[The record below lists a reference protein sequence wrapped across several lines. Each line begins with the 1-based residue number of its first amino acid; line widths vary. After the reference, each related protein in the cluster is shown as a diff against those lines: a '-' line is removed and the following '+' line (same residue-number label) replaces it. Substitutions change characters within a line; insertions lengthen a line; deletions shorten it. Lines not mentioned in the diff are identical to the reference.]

1 MDNPQTNAKPRRRR
15 GRRGGHR
22 HGPGGNVPGQGQR
35 NGPSYGPMHGPHQAP
50 VAGGIPNVAPV
61 SLLPGQVGPV
71 PNTGAPLTTLAAR
84 SQRHF
89 PGRARALGHDYF
101 LSGRVSEPVRAGDTF
116 TLTVLGSGPSYNV
129 VLDFSKTPADKSMD
143 ALCDCPYYDGGGLCK
158 HLWAAILQIDKAGL
172 AEVIPETGQLRV
184 VHARPRNRRDGR
196 EGRTTSPGG
205 KLPTMLPSPHG
216 GNGQPR
222 SSNLPGVPAVS
233 SWRARLDQIQG
244 VTGGRPANTFA
255 GTWLAYF
262 VVSAS
267 ETVATGKL
275 VLDLWTR
282 DRLSNGGLGPLKPN
296 RLPSHDVSRFTDVRD
311 QEVLSILD
319 RTGEA
324 KTFAPHG
331 RGAGNPSSRFT
342 VDPILETQ
350 LIPTLTNTGKLF
362 LSRSPTGSPD
372 DADRPLRMDRGKP
385 WNLELKIDAV
395 KDTHY
400 RIDGLLKRDNETRA
414 LNEPLWIF
422 GSSFMLFADRIC
434 KLSDPRQVAW
444 AKALKSPEAFLVP
457 RDQGDALLRRILAD
471 PAVPK
476 VTWPDDM
483 GWKTLTIDPKPKGVF
498 RPLGIP
504 SANGRM
510 TLTVSFDYAGRE
522 ISLNDTAETLVDA
535 DQKCVY
541 TRNVAFEEGTLTQAL
556 KILRD
561 DQGTGTLPTVEM
573 HRVAAE
579 LSAAGWTV
587 YIENQ
592 RLHVA
597 DDFAM
602 NVSTNTDW
610 FDLKMEASFGNA
622 AVGQPALL
630 AALAAKDGL
639 VKLADGSLG
648 MLPKEWL
655 DRYASMSE
663 FGETNADGSLRFSKS
678 QGLMLNAAL
687 ADNDHVRADVGF
699 TSFRDRVAKFEGVK
713 MGKAPKGFVGTL
725 RDYQKEGLAWLG
737 FVEEFQ
743 MGGILADDMG
753 LGKTIQIL
761 AFLRGREKIRNLP
774 SIVVA
779 PKSLVFNWQDEAARF
794 VPDLNV
800 ICYSGA
806 GRSKFLKDIATAD
819 LVVTTYGTLRTDIEK
834 LREFEFDVA
843 IVDEAQAIKNG
854 KSQSAQACK
863 RLRANHRLALTG
875 TPIENSLTDLFSIL
889 EFTSPGLLTMTQ
901 DQEVGEGTAKMLAR
915 MLKPFALRRTK
926 EKVLKE
932 LPEKSEQVLY
942 CEMSTT
948 EKQYYNTL
956 RDHYRATLTGETDG
970 GKSNFHVLEALLRLR
985 QASCHPGLVNPE
997 LKGEG
1002 SAKLSLLLSQIKE
1015 VIEEGHK
1022 ALVFSQFTSLL
1033 ALVKNDFDREGI
1045 TYEYLDGQT
1054 QDRKTPVERFQTD
1067 KKCPVFLISLKAG
1080 GTGLNLTAADY
1091 VFILDPWWNPAVEA
1105 QAIGRA
1111 HRIGQSNKVFA
1122 YRMIARGTVE
1132 EKIVEL
1138 QKTKREL
1145 AESIFSED
1153 KEFMGK
1159 LTREDLEQLLS

>member
-1 MDNPQTNAKPRRRR
+1 
-15 GRRGGHR
+15 
-22 HGPGGNVPGQGQR
+22 
-35 NGPSYGPMHGPHQAP
+35 MHGPHPAP
-50 VAGGIPNVAPV
+50 SANSAPNVAPM
-61 SLLPGQVGPV
+61 SGMPGQQLQAQQSV
-71 PNTGAPLTTLAAR
+71 PMTTLAQR

-101 LSGRVSEPVRAGDTF
+101 LSGRVSEPTRVEDTF
-116 TLTVLGSGPSYNV
+116 TLQVLGSGPSYNV

-172 AEVIPETGQLRV
+172 ASVVPETGQLRV

-196 EGRTTSPGG
+196 NGASNG
-205 KLPTMLPSPHG
+205 KLPAMLPNP
-216 GNGQPR
+216 NGQVRIP
-222 SSNLPGVPAVS
+222 SLPGVPAVS

-267 ETVATGKL
+267 ETVSSGKL
-275 VLDLWTR
+275 VIDLWTR

-385 WNLELKIDAV
+385 WNLELKIEAV

-400 RIDGLLKRDNETRA
+400 RIDGILKRDNETRG

-444 AKALKSPEAFLVP
+444 AKALKSPEPFLVP

-498 RPLGIP
+498 RPLGIA
-504 SANGRM
+504 SATGRM

-522 ISLNDTAETLVDA
+522 ISLNDTAETLVDVE
-535 DQKCVY
+535 QKCVY

-561 DQGTGTLPTVEM
+561 DQGTGTLPTAEM

-579 LSAAGWTV
+579 LTASGWTV

-610 FDLKMEASFGNA
+610 FDIKMEASFGNA

-655 DRYASMSE
+655 ERYASMSE
-663 FGETNADGSLRFSKS
+663 FGEKNDDGSLRFTKS

-687 ADNDHVRADVGF
+687 AETDHVRADLGF
-699 TSFRDRVAKFEGVK
+699 TSFRERVAKFEGVK

-761 AFLRGREKIRNLP
+761 AFLRGREKSRNLP

-800 ICYSGA
+800 ISYSGA
-806 GRSKFLKDIATAD
+806 GRSKFLKDIPTAD
-819 LVVTTYGTLRTDIEK
+819 LVVTTYGTLRTDIDK

-843 IVDEAQAIKNG
+843 IVDEAQAIKNAN
-854 KSQSAQACK
+854 SQSAQACK
-863 RLRANHRLALTG
+863 RLRANQRLALTG

-901 DQEVGEGTAKMLAR
+901 DQQVGEDTAKMLSR

-932 LPEKSEQVLY
+932 LPEKSEQVLF

-997 LKGEG
+997 LRGEG

-1033 ALVKNDFDREGI
+1033 SLVREDFDREGI

-1054 QDRKTPVERFQTD
+1054 MDRKTPVERFQTD